1 MIRAELP
8 WLFFFYLFL
17 FLAVIFAVWISF
29 EMARR
34 FRENQALNDR
44 TRCRAC
50 GLIYRFED
58 PLTPSVCPR
67 CGERNEN
74 LKINIF

>member
-1 MIRAELP
+1 MIRVELP
-8 WLFFFYLFL
+8 WLFFFYLFV

-34 FRENQALNDR
+34 FRETQALKDK
-44 TRCRAC
+44 TQCRAC
-50 GLIYRFED
+50 GLIYRYPD
-58 PLTPSVCPR
+58 SNAPSGCPR
-67 CGERNEN
+67 CGARNEH